1 MKIPESGRTYDSKT
15 KTMKINQAFY
25 STGSGPKVDNKCVM
39 IYRLNNQTTIDAKNL
54 GDVSF

>member
-1 MKIPESGRTYDSKT
+1 
-15 KTMKINQAFY
+15 MKINQAFY